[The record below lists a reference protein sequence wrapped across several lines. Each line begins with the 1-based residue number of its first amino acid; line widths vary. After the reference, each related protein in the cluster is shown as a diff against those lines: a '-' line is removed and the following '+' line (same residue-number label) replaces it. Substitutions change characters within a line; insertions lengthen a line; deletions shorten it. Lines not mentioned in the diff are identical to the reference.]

1 MTKFYFHHVQTIL
14 KITSSAVKTRFSR
27 LEQSQSWN
35 FMKTALT
42 KITAYWGQTPPQKSD
57 RMCVHNHFWSTA
69 KRKVFKIGGSCTIVL
84 TVILTLGQKSAVSAQ
99 CGVEFQK
106 KNSISSCLGTCLVN
120 DYKIYFFPQARKA
133 KNCQIK

>member
-1 MTKFYFHHVQTIL
+1 MTKSYFPHVQTIL
-14 KITSSAVKTRFSR
+14 KIALSAVKTRFSR

-57 RMCVHNHFWSTA
+57 RMCVSNHFWSTS
-69 KRKVFKIGGSCTIVL
+69 KRKVFKIGGSCTIVP
-84 TVILTLGQKSAVSAQ
+84 TVILTLGQKSAVPAQ

-106 KNSISSCLGTCLVN
+106 KNFDQQLPGN
-120 DYKIYFFPQARKA
+120 MPGQ
-133 KNCQIK
+133 